1 MFDIKNVL
9 DCIKW
14 NLYGLRKNPRFI
26 LASFMGILICFFL
39 TQRTV
44 SLSYLFYTKVQIF
57 EPFIWCFS
65 DSESIIFSS
74 FALILPMTQ
83 IPKLDTADGNLL
95 FRKGK
100 INLLLGQFIS
110 IIIIAFL
117 YIFLLLLTSS
127 IMTLANV
134 SLVNEWSDTAT
145 IMSLNPDLFEST
157 MTVVRATV
165 KLSTPYECVL
175 QIFLLLVSYMLFLMS
190 LNLFLSLKFGK
201 KIALGVIMSLSFAC
215 YILKPEYFS
224 LWFNI
229 NEKIKY
235 IANLM
240 SVWFSPLQHAS
251 YTMHTY
257 GYDDLPSVGQ
267 SLIIFLV
274 VSFVMLISSF
284 LTLKFGE
291 IDFKEGEND

>member
-1 MFDIKNVL
+1 MFD
-9 DCIKW
+9 CIMW

-44 SLSYLFYTKVQIF
+44 SLSYIFYTKVQIF

-100 INLLLGQFIS
+100 LNWILGQFIS

-127 IMTLANV
+127 IMTLTNV
-134 SLVNEWSDTAT
+134 ILINEWSDTAT

-165 KLSTPYECVL
+165 KLSTPYECVV
-175 QIFLLLVSYMLFLMS
+175 QIFLLLMGYMLFLMS
-190 LNLFLSLKFGK
+190 FNLFLSLKFGK
-201 KIALGVIMSLSFAC
+201 KIALGAVMSLIFAS

-240 SVWFSPLQHAS
+240 AVWFSPLQHAS

-257 GYDDLPSVGQ
+257 GYDDLPSIIE
-267 SLIIFLV
+267 SLLIFLA
-274 VSFVMLISSF
+274 VSFLMLVSSF

-291 IDFKEGEND
+291 TDFKEGEND